1 MNITFRQLRV
11 FGAVARHLSFTRAA
25 EELHLTQPA
34 VSMQVKQLEEVV
46 GLPLFEQIGKKI
58 YLTDAGREMARYGEA
73 VIALLDEAELVFE
86 EMKGLRRGRLHITV
100 ASTANY
106 FAPRLLAAFC
116 RQHPE
121 VRVSLD
127 VTNREGLLRALAEN
141 STDLVI
147 MGQPPAELGVEAE
160 SFMDNPLVVIA
171 APDHPLAGRRKIPLE
186 VLAGET
192 FLVREKGSGTRSA
205 MERHFAEHGISLST
219 PMEMSTS
226 EAIKQGVEAGLGL
239 GLLSLHTLEMELA
252 LERVVVL
259 DVESFPIMR
268 HWFVVHRKGKRLSR
282 VAEAFRRFVI
292 SQGVALQQPALS
304 HAQNSSSAP

>member
-73 VIALLDEAELVFE
+73 VIALLDEAELVFG

-141 STDLVI
+141 TTDLVI
-147 MGQPPAELGVEAE
+147 MGQPPAELDVEAE

-219 PMEMSTS
+219 PMEMSSS

-292 SQGVALQQPALS
+292 SQGAALQLPALS

>member
-73 VIALLDEAELVFE
+73 VIALLDEAELVFG

-141 STDLVI
+141 TTDLVV
-147 MGQPPAELGVEAE
+147 MGQPPAELDVEAE

-219 PMEMSTS
+219 PMEMSSS

-292 SQGVALQQPALS
+292 SQGAALQSPAQS
-304 HAQNSSSAP
+304 HAQISSPAP